1 MVSRIKRV
9 VKFMSI
15 VAIMLILQL
24 PFTLAQAPGDAN
36 GDGNINIL
44 DVTVI
49 LNEILEIAP
58 DPGNGDCNNDGAVN
72 ILDVTCVLNIILEI
86 TPTPTVTPTPTP
98 PTPTPT
104 PVVVEF
110 VYEAAT
116 EVDPGVAQQF
126 PQCVQGVGQTHIHPS
141 WRNFVRIDMTADNAD
156 RWSITFTD
164 VAVDSEQRI
173 RISDPNACA
182 SDPNGASTENVFA
195 NGTQLL
201 RVVDTPGNGIEPG
214 LAFIVSPSGE
224 VFP

>member
-1 MVSRIKRV
+1 MIHCHLLKNLSLVG
-9 VKFMSI
+9 SI
-15 VAIMLILQL
+15 VFLLSGA
-24 PFTLAQAPGDAN
+24 ACGS
-36 GDGNINIL
+36 DGGSS
-44 DVTVI
+44 TT
-49 LNEILEIAP
+49 E
-58 DPGNGDCNNDGAVN
+58 
-72 ILDVTCVLNIILEI
+72 
-86 TPTPTVTPTPTP
+86 P
-98 PTPTPT
+98 PTS
-104 PVVVEF
+104 VVVEF

-156 RWSITFTD
+156 QWSITFTD
-164 VAVDSEQRI
+164 VPVDSEQRI

-182 SDPNGASTENVFA
+182 SDPNGASTEYVFA